1 MYCVHCG
8 AEIND
13 NAVICTKC
21 GCAVKNIKI
30 VEDLD
35 DSTKEWI
42 ICLLLCFFFGLCG
55 AHRFYV
61 GKTGTAVLQIFTL
74 GGLGIWYLIDFI
86 MILVGAFTDSEGRSI
101 KLK

>member
-13 NAVICTKC
+13 KAVICPKC
-21 GCAVKNIKI
+21 GCAVKNIRI

-42 ICLLLCFFFGLCG
+42 ICLLLCIFFGVWG

-61 GKTGTAVLQIFTL
+61 RKTGTALLQLLTL
-74 GGLGIWYLIDFI
+74 GGLGIWYIIDII
-86 MILVGAFTDSEGRSI
+86 MILVGEFTDADGKRI